1 MNVFYQDDN
10 HGKSRDQDQD
20 HVRRRVHAN
29 GTSPRVCILVFGD
42 PYQSFNGSNSI
53 TFRKMYPAHNFHPV
67 YDHCWAKSKHSFRS
81 T

>member
-29 GTSPRVCILVFGD
+29 GTSPRVCISIFGN
-42 PYQSFNGSNSI
+42 PYQSFKGSNST
-53 TFRKMYPAHNFHPV
+53 TFGEMYPAYNFHPV
-67 YDHCWAKSKHSFRS
+67 YNHSGAKSKDSFRS